1 MAKRRANGEGS
12 IRKRKDGRW
21 EGRYTAGR
29 DPVTGKAVYKNVLG
43 KTQAEI
49 KEKLKSAIEKN
60 GSLVTIAK
68 RHTVGQWLDAWK
80 ENYAKLQVRP
90 SSLKTYQGFISN
102 HIKPA
107 LGDLPLEK
115 LTAMDLQRLY
125 KHLLESGRVECTE
138 ARNKPKGLSVKTVR
152 NINQMISSALN
163 CAVEQRLIPANPTKG
178 CVLPKLE
185 RKEMKILPPESL
197 GTFFEEA
204 RRSGVFE
211 LYYIDLAT
219 GLRRGELLGLK
230 WSDIDLDRGIIHV
243 RRQVLRQ
250 NGKVVEAPLKTKN
263 SYRNIAIGADAIKVL
278 KGMEQ
283 KEEYVFPSPFGGPMS
298 PDSVLHMLQRVLKRA
313 GLERIRFHDL
323 RHTFSVLAL
332 QNGVDVK
339 TLSAML
345 GHYSAG
351 FTLDTYAHVTT
362 SMQKQAANAVGSFLS
377 GTLQS

>member
-1 MAKRRANGEGS
+1 
-12 IRKRKDGRW
+12 
-21 EGRYTAGR
+21 
-29 DPVTGKAVYKNVLG
+29 
-43 KTQAEI
+43 
-49 KEKLKSAIEKN
+49 
-60 GSLVTIAK
+60 
-68 RHTVGQWLDAWK
+68 
-80 ENYAKLQVRP
+80 
-90 SSLKTYQGFISN
+90 
-102 HIKPA
+102 
-107 LGDLPLEK
+107 
-115 LTAMDLQRLY
+115 MDLQRLY

-138 ARNKPKGLSVKTVR
+138 SRSKPKGLSVKTVR

-163 CAVEQRLIPANPTKG
+163 CAVGQKLIPSNPTKG

-185 RKEMKILPPESL
+185 RKEMKILPPENL

-230 WSDIDLDRGIIHV
+230 WSDIDLDKGIIHV

-250 NGKVVEAPLKTKN
+250 NGEVVEAPLKTKN
-263 SYRNIAIGADAIKVL
+263 SYRNIAIGVDAIKVL

-283 KEEYVFPSPFGGPMS
+283 KDEYVFPSPYGGPMS

-362 SMQKQAANAVGSFLS
+362 SMQKQAANAVGNFLS
-377 GTLQS
+377 GALR

>member
-12 IRKRKDGRW
+12 IRKRTDGRW
-21 EGRYTAGR
+21 ERRYTAGR
-29 DPVTGKAVYKNVLG
+29 DPVTGKAIYKNVLG
-43 KTQAEI
+43 KTQAEV
-49 KEKLKSAIEKN
+49 KEKLKAAIEKN
-60 GSLVTIAK
+60 TVQNINAE
-68 RHTVGQWLDAWK
+68 RYPVGQWLDTWM
-80 ENYAKLQVRP
+80 ENYAMLQVRP
-90 SSLKTYQGFISN
+90 SSHKTYQGFIEN
-102 HIKPA
+102 HIKPT
-107 LGDLPLEK
+107 LGDIPLEK

-125 KHLLESGRVECTE
+125 KYLLESGRVECTE
-138 ARNKPKGLSVKTVR
+138 SRNKPKGLSVKTVR

-163 CAVEQRLIPANPTKG
+163 CAVEQHLILSNPTKG

-185 RKEMKILPPESL
+185 KKEMKILPPESL
-197 GTFFEEA
+197 GTFFKEA

-219 GLRRGELLGLK
+219 GFRRGELLGLK
-230 WSDIDLDRGIIHV
+230 WTDIDLNKGIIHV
-243 RRQVLRQ
+243 RRQILRQ

-263 SYRNIAIGADAIKVL
+263 SYRNIAIGSDTIEVL
-278 KGMEQ
+278 KSMKQ
-283 KEEYVFPSPFGGPMS
+283 TSKYVFPSRNGGPMS

-339 TLSAML
+339 TLSSML
-345 GHYSAG
+345 GHYSAA

-377 GTLQS
+377 GTLQP

>member
-1 MAKRRANGEGS
+1 MEASYTAIAFAREKPRLPLFREGS
-12 IRKRKDGRW
+12 GEWNTESGKNSDTADWPVFQAW
-21 EGRYTAGR
+21 EPLFRSGA
-29 DPVTGKAVYKNVLG
+29 P
-43 KTQAEI
+43 
-49 KEKLKSAIEKN
+49 
-60 GSLVTIAK
+60 
-68 RHTVGQWLDAWK
+68 WW
-80 ENYAKLQVRP
+80 
-90 SSLKTYQGFISN
+90 GFIDDVGKQS
-102 HIKPA
+102 KPA
-107 LGDLPLEK
+107 LENVPLEK
-115 LTAMDLQRLY
+115 PTTMGLQRLY
-125 KHLLESGRVECTE
+125 KHLLENGRVECTE
-138 ARNKPKGLSVKTVR
+138 SRNKPKGLSVKTVR

-163 CAVEQRLIPANPTKG
+163 CAAEQRLIPSNPTKG

-230 WSDIDLDRGIIHV
+230 WSDVDLDKGIIHV

-250 NGKVVEAPLKTKN
+250 NGKIIEAPLKTKN
-263 SYRNIAIGADAIKVL
+263 SYRNIAIGTDAIEVL
-278 KGMEQ
+278 RGIEQ
-283 KEEYVFPSPFGGPMS
+283 KDEYVFPSPYGGPMS

-377 GTLQS
+377 GTLQP

>member
-1 MAKRRANGEGS
+1 
-12 IRKRKDGRW
+12 
-21 EGRYTAGR
+21 
-29 DPVTGKAVYKNVLG
+29 
-43 KTQAEI
+43 
-49 KEKLKSAIEKN
+49 
-60 GSLVTIAK
+60 
-68 RHTVGQWLDAWK
+68 
-80 ENYAKLQVRP
+80 
-90 SSLKTYQGFISN
+90 
-102 HIKPA
+102 
-107 LGDLPLEK
+107 
-115 LTAMDLQRLY
+115 MDLQRLY
-125 KHLLESGRVECTE
+125 KQLLEHGRVECME

-163 CAVEQRLIPANPTKG
+163 CAVEQRLIPSNPTKG

-185 RKEMKILPPESL
+185 KKEMKILPPESL

-211 LYYIDLAT
+211 LYYVDLVT

-230 WSDIDLDRGIIHV
+230 WSDIDLKKGIIHV
-243 RRQVLRQ
+243 RRQILRQ
-250 NGKVVEAPLKTKN
+250 NGKIIEAPLKTKN
-263 SYRNIAIGADAIKVL
+263 SYRDIAIGADTIDVL
-278 KGMEQ
+278 KGMDQ
-283 KEEYVFPSPFGGPMS
+283 ISEYVFPSPHGGPMS

-362 SMQKQAANAVGSFLS
+362 SMQKQAANAVGNFLS
-377 GTLQS
+377 ATLQP

>member
-29 DPVTGKAVYKNVLG
+29 DPVTGKAIYKNVLG
-43 KTQAEI
+43 KTQAEV
-49 KEKLKSAIEKN
+49 KEKLKAAIEK
-60 GSLVTIAK
+60 SAVRTVSME
-68 RHTVGQWLDAWK
+68 HYTVGQWLDIWM
-80 ENYAKLQVRP
+80 ENYAKLQVRA
-90 SSLKTYQGFISN
+90 SSYKTYQGFISN
-102 HIKPA
+102 HIKPN
-107 LGDLPLEK
+107 LGDLPLDK

-125 KHLLESGRVECTE
+125 KHLMENGRVECIE
-138 ARNKPKGLSVKTVR
+138 SRNKSKGLSIKTVR
-152 NINQMISSALN
+152 NINQMVSSALN
-163 CAVEQRLIPANPTKG
+163 CAIAQRLIPANPTKG

-230 WSDIDLDRGIIHV
+230 WSDIDLNKEIIHV
-243 RRQVLRQ
+243 RRQILRQ
-250 NGKVVEAPLKTKN
+250 NGEVVEAPLKTKN
-263 SYRNIAIGADAIKVL
+263 SYRNIVIGADTIEVL

-283 KEEYVFPSPFGGPMS
+283 KDEYVFPSPYGGPMS
-298 PDSVLHMLQRVLKRA
+298 PDSVLHMLHRVLKRA

-339 TLSAML
+339 TLSSML

-362 SMQKQAANAVGSFLS
+362 SMQKQAANAVGNFLS
-377 GTLQS
+377 GTLQP

>member
-29 DPVTGKAVYKNVLG
+29 DPVTGKAIYRNVLG
-43 KTQAEI
+43 KTQSEV
-49 KEKLKSAIEKN
+49 KEKLKSAIEKT
-60 GSLVTIAK
+60 SVLPLKTE
-68 RHTVGQWLDAWK
+68 HYTVGQWLDTWM
-80 ENYAKLQVRP
+80 ENYAKLQVRA
-90 SSLKTYQGFISN
+90 SSYKTYQGFISN
-102 HIKPA
+102 HIKPT
-107 LGDLPLEK
+107 LGDMPLEK

-138 ARNKPKGLSVKTVR
+138 SRSKPKGLSVKTVR

-163 CAVEQRLIPANPTKG
+163 CAVEQHLIPTNPTKG

-230 WSDIDLDRGIIHV
+230 WSDIDLDKGIIHV

-263 SYRNIAIGADAIKVL
+263 SYRNIAIGADAVKVL

-283 KEEYVFPSPFGGPMS
+283 KDEYVFPSPFGGPMS
-298 PDSVLHMLQRVLKRA
+298 PDSVLHMLQRVLRRA

-362 SMQKQAANAVGSFLS
+362 SMQKQAANAVGNFLS
-377 GTLQS
+377 GALQ

>member
-43 KTQAEI
+43 KTQAEV
-49 KEKLKSAIEKN
+49 KEKLKAAIEK
-60 GSLVTIAK
+60 SAV
-68 RHTVGQWLDAWK
+68 RPVSMEHYTVGQWLDAWM
-80 ENYAKLQVRP
+80 ENYAELQVRP
-90 SSLKTYQGFISN
+90 SSYKTYQGFIEN
-102 HIKPA
+102 HIRPA
-107 LGDLPLEK
+107 LGDILLDK

-125 KHLLESGRVECTE
+125 KHLLESGRVECAE
-138 ARNKPKGLSVKTVR
+138 SRNKPKGLSVKTVR

-185 RKEMKILPPESL
+185 KKEMKILPPESL

-230 WSDIDLDRGIIHV
+230 WNDIDLDKGIIHV
-243 RRQVLRQ
+243 RRQILRQ
-250 NGKVVEAPLKTKN
+250 NGRVVEAPLKTKN
-263 SYRNIAIGADAIKVL
+263 SYRNIAIGADAIEVL
-278 KGMEQ
+278 KGMKQ
-283 KEEYVFPSPFGGPMS
+283 KDEYIFPSPFGGPMS

-339 TLSAML
+339 TLSSML

-377 GTLQS
+377 GTLQP

>member
-1 MAKRRANGEGS
+1 M
-12 IRKRKDGRW
+12 
-21 EGRYTAGR
+21 
-29 DPVTGKAVYKNVLG
+29 
-43 KTQAEI
+43 
-49 KEKLKSAIEKN
+49 
-60 GSLVTIAK
+60 
-68 RHTVGQWLDAWK
+68 
-80 ENYAKLQVRP
+80 
-90 SSLKTYQGFISN
+90 
-102 HIKPA
+102 
-107 LGDLPLEK
+107 
-115 LTAMDLQRLY
+115 
-125 KHLLESGRVECTE
+125 ECTE
-138 ARNKPKGLSVKTVR
+138 SRSKPKGLSVKTVR

-219 GLRRGELLGLK
+219 GLRWGELLGLK
-230 WSDIDLDRGIIHV
+230 W
-243 RRQVLRQ
+243 
-250 NGKVVEAPLKTKN
+250 
-263 SYRNIAIGADAIKVL
+263 
-278 KGMEQ
+278 
-283 KEEYVFPSPFGGPMS
+283 
-298 PDSVLHMLQRVLKRA
+298 A

-323 RHTFSVLAL
+323 RHTFSVLAP

-377 GTLQS
+377 GTLQP